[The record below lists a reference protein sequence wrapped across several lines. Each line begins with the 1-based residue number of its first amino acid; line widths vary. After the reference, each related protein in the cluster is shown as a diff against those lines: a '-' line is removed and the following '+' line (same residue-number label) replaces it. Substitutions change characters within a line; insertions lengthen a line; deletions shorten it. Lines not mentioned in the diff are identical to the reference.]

1 MSSSEIDP
9 KLLRPNPW
17 NTNVVSPSGEAK
29 LDASVRRLGMFKA
42 VLVRQL
48 TGGEL
53 QILGGAHRVQS
64 AIRLGLKKIP
74 IWNLGPI
81 DDAKAKEIGLV
92 DNRRYGADDAIAL
105 AELLEGMGDLRE
117 LSTFMPYSDAELT
130 AIFSSSSIDLDEIG
144 DEDTGPPEPS
154 PARAPRTHAMMR
166 FKVPVEDAERIGD
179 LFEKIMKRQGFT
191 EADALTNAG
200 DTLVWVVGEFERA
213 A

>member
-1 MSSSEIDP
+1 MSHAEIDP

-42 VLVRQL
+42 VLVREL
-48 TGGEL
+48 PGGEL

-92 DNRRYGADDAIAL
+92 DNGRYGADDAIAL

-144 DEDTGPPEPS
+144 DEDTGPPEPP
-154 PARAPRTHAMMR
+154 PARAPKTHTMMR

-200 DTLVWVVGEFERA
+200 DALVWVVSEFERA